1 MKITRHSLNNAGNA
15 SDLLLASL
23 KEILGT
29 FAFEALVREMRGEY
43 LGEQMDIHDAVIY
56 RPDLFERALTSILV
70 EIGERPLVYIWQSR
84 ISLQL
89 DICVVPK
96 YEKSGD
102 LANCMEAL
110 LAKGDESLR

>member
-1 MKITRHSLNNAGNA
+1 M
-15 SDLLLASL
+15 

-29 FAFEALVREMRGEY
+29 FAFEAVVREMRGEY
-43 LGEQMDIHDAVIY
+43 LGEQMDVHDAVMY
-56 RPDLFERALTSILV
+56 RPDLFERALTSILG
-70 EIGERPLVYIWQSR
+70 EIGERLLVYIWQSR
-84 ISLQL
+84 ISLEPDL
-89 DICVVPK
+89 PAVPK